1 MKDVFL
7 HTIYRIAGIIAA
19 IILCYVIMLGG
30 KSDPMG
36 LGIIFVLIA
45 ITILAPLFLIIE
57 AIKLSKKNKAKEAA
71 ANWIIAI
78 SLLLVLLNFL
88 TMQ

>member
-7 HTIYRIAGIIAA
+7 HSIYRIGGIIAA
-19 IILCYVIMLGG
+19 IFLSYLLMLDG

-36 LGIIFVLIA
+36 LGIIFVLIS
-45 ITILAPLFLIIE
+45 ITILVPLFLVIE

-78 SLLLVLLNFL
+78 SLLLVLLSFL